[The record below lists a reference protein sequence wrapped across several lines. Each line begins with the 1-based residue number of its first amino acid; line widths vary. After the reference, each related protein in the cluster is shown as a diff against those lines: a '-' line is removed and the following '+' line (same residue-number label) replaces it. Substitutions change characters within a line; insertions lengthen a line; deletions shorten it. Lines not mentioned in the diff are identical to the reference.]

1 MSTPLIFIAA
11 CLDGAVS
18 EIAPRHREQ
27 FMEAQRSRAMGAHM
41 PRPFLFAALL
51 LSAPSTAFAQGPID
65 TIVRGRY
72 VCEMPG
78 DAAGQAGI
86 PQPNRNFTVESSSRY
101 SAPQGAGVY
110 LRRGDR
116 VDLTSG
122 PRRGESYLVI
132 RPGFLR
138 ERMADGKPGR
148 LRCVL
153 QG

>member
-1 MSTPLIFIAA
+1 M
-11 CLDGAVS
+11 
-18 EIAPRHREQ
+18 Q
-27 FMEAQRSRAMGAHM
+27 AQRGRAM
-41 PRPFLFAALL
+41 AARMIRS
-51 LSAPSTAFAQGPID
+51 LSFVTLMAATASAAVAQGPID
-65 TIVRGRY
+65 TVLRGHY
-72 VCEMPG
+72 VCELPG
-78 DAAGQAGI
+78 DAATQAGI
-86 PQPNRNFTVESSSRY
+86 PQPGRNFTIESASRY

-116 VDLTSG
+116 MDMTSG

-138 ERMADGKPGR
+138 ERLADGKPGR

>member
-1 MSTPLIFIAA
+1 
-11 CLDGAVS
+11 
-18 EIAPRHREQ
+18 
-27 FMEAQRSRAMGAHM
+27 MGARM
-41 PRPFLFAALL
+41 IRSLPAAALL
-51 LSAPSTAFAQGPID
+51 AALPAIAAAQGPID
-65 TIVRGRY
+65 TVPRGSY

-86 PQPNRNFTVESSSRY
+86 PQPDRSFRIKSSSRY
-101 SAPQGAGVY
+101 ATSRGGGLY

-116 VDLTSG
+116 LNMTSG
-122 PRRGESYLVI
+122 PLKGETYLVI

-138 ERMADGKPGR
+138 ERQPDGKPGR